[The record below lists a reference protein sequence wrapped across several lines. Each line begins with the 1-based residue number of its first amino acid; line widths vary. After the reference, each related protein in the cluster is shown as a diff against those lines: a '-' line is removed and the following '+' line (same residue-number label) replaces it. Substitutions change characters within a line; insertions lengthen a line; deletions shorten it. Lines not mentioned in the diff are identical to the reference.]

1 MKQFVIDS
9 DPVRDGK
16 IVVSGR
22 DFHYLIRV
30 RRYRVGSEF
39 PVIDREGRHGVATVT
54 VVADGECVLSLA
66 TAAAETPTGAQPP
79 STELRLVQCLPK
91 AKKMDT
97 IVRQAAEAG
106 VARVMPAVSRYC
118 VSRPEE
124 EAAASKVQRWR
135 QIAREAVQQSG
146 SATATEVDEARPLAA
161 VVGAAADCDC
171 RLFFHH
177 LPLPERVRLHEA
189 VPGASKIAFLIGPEG
204 GLSEDETDM
213 LLQNGWRP
221 VYLGKNIL
229 RCETAPLYAA
239 AAINIILEEC
249 RK

>member
-9 DPVRDGK
+9 RPVRDGK
-16 IVVSGR
+16 IVVKGK
-22 DFHYLIRV
+22 DFHYLIHV

-39 PVIDREGRHGVATVT
+39 PVMDRDGRHGTATVT

-66 TAAAETPTGAQPP
+66 ADAAETPGGVQPP

-91 AKKMDT
+91 SKKMDA

-146 SATATEVDEARPLAA
+146 SATATEVDGARSLAA
-161 VVGAAADCDC
+161 VIAASADCDC

-177 LPLPERVRLHEA
+177 LPMPERVRLHDV
-189 VPGASKIAFLIGPEG
+189 VPEASKIAFIIGPEG
-204 GLSEDETDM
+204 GLADEETD
-213 LLQNGWRP
+213 LLLKSGWQP